1 MIKHKKHQGLF
12 HLALGGIL
20 ALFITGCATTPEPE
34 PEPVVEPEPVSEPAP
49 APVEEPEI
57 VIKPSAPETYIV
69 VKGDTLWDISMK
81 FLRDPWYWPEIWY
94 ENPQI
99 ANPHLIY
106 PGDVITLYYVGGKPR
121 LAVNG
126 GPRVEGLP
134 SNKLEPQIR
143 REPIDTDDLV
153 IPIQAIQSFLIR
165 PDVLDKKTID
175 DAPYIFGTQ
184 EGRLI
189 YGTGYTVYA
198 HDMPDAKVGD
208 QYDVYHPNKELRDPE
223 TGKLLGIET
232 LYAGTGEVTRSGD
245 PATLLLTNM
254 LREGLPR
261 DILLP
266 IDRIDQDRN
275 FYPHAPDEGTEG
287 KIISLHKAL
296 VQVGQYQVAVI
307 DLGLKDNIEKGHVFV
322 VYQRGTTIREGGGK
336 TTKLPDERSGLMMI
350 FRVLDNVSYGLVMD
364 SVVPMKINDIVK
376 AP

>member
-1 MIKHKKHQGLF
+1 LIKHKKHQGLF

-69 VKGDTLWDISMK
+69 VKGDTLWDISTK

-94 ENPQI
+94 GNPQI

-143 REPIDTDDLV
+143 RESIGADDFV

-223 TGKLLGIET
+223 TGK
-232 LYAGTGEVTRSGD
+232 S
-245 PATLLLTNM
+245 P
-254 LREGLPR
+254 
-261 DILLP
+261 
-266 IDRIDQDRN
+266 N
-275 FYPHAPDEGTEG
+275 FWSRAMGWY
-287 KIISLHKAL
+287 
-296 VQVGQYQVAVI
+296 
-307 DLGLKDNIEKGHVFV
+307 
-322 VYQRGTTIREGGGK
+322 
-336 TTKLPDERSGLMMI
+336 MMAI
-350 FRVLDNVSYGLVMD
+350 VDVLDYLPEDHPKRD
-364 SVVPMKINDIVK
+364 SVVSILQQTADALVK
-376 AP
+376 VSYRPKALPVSCLELRRATCFCKPSLQDLFPSFLFFYHG

>member
-12 HLALGGIL
+12 HLALGAIL

-69 VKGDTLWDISMK
+69 VKGDTLWDISTK

-99 ANPHLIY
+99 ENPHLIF

-134 SNKLEPQIR
+134 SNKLQPQVR
-143 REPIDTDDLV
+143 SEPITGDDLV
-153 IPIQAIQSFLIR
+153 IPIQSIQSFLIR

-189 YGTGYTVYA
+189 YGSGYTVYA
-198 HDMPDAKVGD
+198 HDMPDAKVGE
-208 QYDVYHPNKELRDPE
+208 QYDVYHPSRELRDPE
-223 TGKLLGIET
+223 TGESLGFET
-232 LYAGTGEVTRSGD
+232 LFAGTAEVTRSGD
-245 PATLLLTNM
+245 PATLLLKNM

-266 IDRIDQDRN
+266 VDRVDQDSD

-287 KIISLHKAL
+287 KIVALHKAL

-322 VYQRGTTIREGGGK
+322 VYQRGSIIREGGGK
-336 TTKLPDERSGLMMI
+336 TTQLPHERSGLMMI
-350 FRVLDNVSYGLVMD
+350 FRVLDDVSYGLIMD
-364 SVVPMKINDIVK
+364 SVVPMQINDIVK

>member
-1 MIKHKKHQGLF
+1 
-12 HLALGGIL
+12 LGGIL
-20 ALFITGCATTPEPE
+20 ALFITGCASTPEPQ
-34 PEPVVEPEPVSEPAP
+34 PEPVAEPEPVSEPAP

-69 VKGDTLWDISMK
+69 VKGDTLWDISSK

-99 ANPHLIY
+99 ANPHLIF

-143 REPIDTDDLV
+143 REAIDTDDLV

-165 PDVLDKKTID
+165 PDVLDKQTID
-175 DAPYIFGTQ
+175 NAPYIFGTQ

-198 HDMPDAKVGD
+198 HNMPDAKVGD
-208 QYDVYHPNKELRDPE
+208 QYDVYHPNKELRDPQ
-223 TGKLLGIET
+223 TGELLGIET
-232 LYAGTGEVTRSGD
+232 LYAGSAEVTRSGE
-245 PATLLLTNM
+245 PATLLLTKM
-254 LREGLPR
+254 LREGLPK

-266 IDRIDQDRN
+266 VDQVDQDRN

-287 KIISLHKAL
+287 KIVSLHKAL

-307 DLGLKDNIEKGHVFV
+307 DLGANDNIEKGHVFV
-322 VYQRGTTIREGGGK
+322 VYSRGSKIREEGGR
-336 TTKLPDERSGLMMI
+336 TTQLPDEKSGLMMI
-350 FRVLDNVSYGLVMD
+350 FRVMDDVSYGLVMD
-364 SVVPMKINDIVK
+364 SVRPMKINDIVK